1 MILIDS
7 NIIIYAAS
15 GKYPALVDWLV
26 EQDGFV
32 SAVSVLEVLGYHKLQ
47 AEEKAELT
55 NLFLQLTVIYPGPDI
70 FRLAVTLRQQHSL
83 SLGDALIAAT
93 TLHAGLP
100 LATHNT
106 ADFSWIEG
114 VSLIDPLATE

>member
-83 SLGDALIAAT
+83 SLSDALIAAT
-93 TLHAGLP
+93 SLHQGLP
-100 LATHNT
+100 ARHT
-106 ADFSWIEG
+106 
-114 VSLIDPLATE
+114 

>member
-32 SAVSVLEVLGYHKLQ
+32 SAVSVLQVLGYHKLQ
-47 AEEKAELT
+47 AEEPVFAIDRYLPWPRH
-55 NLFLQLTVIYPGPDI
+55 LSFSGH
-70 FRLAVTLRQQHSL
+70 LA
-83 SLGDALIAAT
+83 AAAQPFPWRCPYRRY
-93 TLHAGLP
+93 HA
-100 LATHNT
+100 A
-106 ADFSWIEG
+106 
-114 VSLIDPLATE
+114 